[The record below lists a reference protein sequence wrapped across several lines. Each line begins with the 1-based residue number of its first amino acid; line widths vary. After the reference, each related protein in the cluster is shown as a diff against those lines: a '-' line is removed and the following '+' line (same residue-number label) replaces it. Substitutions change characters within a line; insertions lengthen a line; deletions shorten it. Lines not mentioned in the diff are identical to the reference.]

1 MSSEIPQIPQPVPFT
16 FHRGKDKTYTT
27 VYQAVDFPLDHFAI
41 FKQNPVNRDRI
52 TEANKMLYSLQKQI
66 NQLREALIALAM
78 TVDTEVEKKVD
89 VEVTL
94 GEGAEPK
101 SVKATLLDETYT
113 VEIEGVTFGEATTIE
128 GCFIRLPKPA
138 AEGEGEEDTTAAAAA
153 SEEEEEEMYIEVTV
167 DPENPITCEEGG
179 KVTVSGKAKSVTDKK
194 NIPKFTITK
203 SEKPGPEPPEPTD
216 DLKFTIKIGDAEATE
231 MTTTDNLTF
240 SATFEEQTAGTEI
253 KLTASKAGYKLVGTL
268 PTITT
273 QSTGIEITVEANE
286 SETEAISET
295 ITVQA

>member
-113 VEIEGVTFGEATTIE
+113 VEIEGVTFGEADKIE
-128 GCFIRLPKPA
+128 GCFIKLTKPA
-138 AEGEGEEDTTAAAAA
+138 AEGEEDTTAA
-153 SEEEEEEMYIEVTV
+153 SEEEEIYIEVTV

-179 KVTVSGKAKSVTDKK
+179 SVSVSGKAKSVKK
-194 NIPKFTITK
+194 VEEIPKFTITK
-203 SEKPGPEPPEPTD
+203 SAGPEPTD
-216 DLKFTIKIGDAEATE
+216 
-231 MTTTDNLTF
+231 
-240 SATFEEQTAGTEI
+240 
-253 KLTASKAGYKLVGTL
+253 KLTASIDVNGTKADMTPDSANDHKFTFTFTSAVADTD
-268 PTITT
+268 TINITT
-273 QSTGIEITVEANE
+273 SKAVKDQSISVQEGATTIEVTFEDVAEGETGVTEFEVSITPANP
-286 SETEAISET
+286 
-295 ITVQA
+295 

>member
-66 NQLREALIALAM
+66 NQLREALIAVAM

-138 AEGEGEEDTTAAAAA
+138 AEGEEDTTAAA

-179 KVTVSGKAKSVTDKK
+179 KVTVSGKAKSVKK
-194 NIPKFTITK
+194 DEEIPKFTITK
-203 SEKPGPEPPEPTD
+203 GTPTEEYKLTVQVGSAQPQDITTEKQIKLTPEVGSNIV
-216 DLKFTIKIGDAEATE
+216 FTLDKDGYKLSVDKE
-231 MTTTDNLTF
+231 
-240 SATFEEQTAGTEI
+240 SPVTAGTEI
-253 KLTASKAGYKLVGTL
+253 
-268 PTITT
+268 TITAT
-273 QSTGIEITVEANE
+273 VVKTPEGEQDVKTVTLEVQSA
-286 SETEAISET
+286 
-295 ITVQA
+295 